1 LTNQKQYDII
11 IIVNKRKEVNQMT
24 IGYWVFVIVV
34 AIIGLFISATFLY
47 GAESVKGGVC
57 GVLITVLVV
66 GALIGGGYWYYNNTA
81 DGARALKDQHSNLS
95 NGLQREIILT
105 AEDGREIFY
114 YKGKCDI
121 ETDHSNYVLFED
133 EEGNRQIIYK
143 GVQDTLIISEITE

>member
-1 LTNQKQYDII
+1 
-11 IIVNKRKEVNQMT
+11 MT
-24 IGYWVFVIVV
+24 IGYWVLVV
-34 AIIGLFISATFLY
+34 VAAIIGFVISCCIGY
-47 GAESVKGGVC
+47 SSGSVTYAVC
-57 GVLITVLVV
+57 GALITVLIV
-66 GALIGGGYWYYNNTA
+66 GALIGGGYWYYNCTA

-143 GVQDTLIISEITE
+143 GIQDTLIISEITE

>member
-1 LTNQKQYDII
+1 
-11 IIVNKRKEVNQMT
+11 MT
-24 IGYWVFVIVV
+24 IGYWVFVAIFALAGLGAIIAGFMYDSAVGAGCLIIVV
-34 AIIGLFISATFLY
+34 I
-47 GAESVKGGVC
+47 
-57 GVLITVLVV
+57 LV
-66 GALIGGGYWYYNNTA
+66 GIAIGGGYWYYNNTA

-143 GVQDTLIISEITE
+143 GIQDTLIISEIAD

>member
-1 LTNQKQYDII
+1 
-11 IIVNKRKEVNQMT
+11 MT
-24 IGYWVFVIVV
+24 IGYWVFVVLV
-34 AIIGLFISATFLY
+34 ALIGLVGSICVGYS
-47 GAESVKGGVC
+47 AESVAYAVC
-57 GVLITVLVV
+57 GVLITVLIV
-66 GALIGGGYWYYNNTA
+66 GAIIGGGYWYYNNTA

-143 GVQDTLIISEITE
+143 GIQDTLIISEIAE